1 MLCCK
6 QYYLYLCAPKS
17 VFPHI
22 GRDGL
27 NYAQICKPETMVAD
41 KVNDFII
48 DLRRMTVDKVSRHY
62 TLDDAFWAASEYED
76 ITGGEV
82 TADVEITTVGD
93 DFRVRFQI
101 EGTVNVPCDRCLD
114 DMPQPIAVDES
125 LMVRL
130 AKQDEEVD
138 ENLITINEMR
148 GTLDVSWIMSEMVAV
163 TIPVQH
169 MHEEGAC
176 NPEMMERLAAMQVGT
191 FQSDEENTGDT
202 SEDSHQAV
210 DPRWNEL
217 KKIIDNN

>member
-1 MLCCK
+1 M
-6 QYYLYLCAPKS
+6 
-17 VFPHI
+17 F

-27 NYAQICKPETMVAD
+27 NYARIRKLEIMVAE
-41 KVNDFII
+41 KENDFIV
-48 DLRRMTVDKVSRHY
+48 DLRRLTVDKVSRHY
-62 TLDDAFWAASEYED
+62 VLGDAFWAASEYED

-82 TADVEITTVGD
+82 TADVEITTVAD

-114 DMPQPIAVDES
+114 DMPQTIAVDES

-130 AKQDEEVD
+130 AKQDEEID

-176 NPEMMERLAAMQVGT
+176 NPEMIKRLAAMQVGAA
-191 FQSDEENTGDT
+191 QDDEENTGDT
-202 SEDSHQAV
+202 SEDSNQAV